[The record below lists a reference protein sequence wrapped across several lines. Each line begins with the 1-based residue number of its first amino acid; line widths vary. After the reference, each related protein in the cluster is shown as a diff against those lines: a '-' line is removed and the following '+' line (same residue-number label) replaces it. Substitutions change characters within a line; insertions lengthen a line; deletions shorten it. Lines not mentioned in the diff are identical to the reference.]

1 MTRVW
6 FEEAINYKLSDC
18 DSDKVFTL
26 YLLTTK
32 SDFLTVKI
40 ELRGNLTKY
49 FVHQG
54 WVFLC
59 PPSVCVCSC
68 SAPWCAAVSCPLALS
83 VFCPRALPS
92 CRSSNGVQI
101 VPCSHPSQQPDE
113 KVSRDQVC
121 AADADGKTCLLSL
134 WLHILRGVSST
145 STSVVSMQTEHI
157 KTDSD
162 QRSITHSIIS

>member
-1 MTRVW
+1 MWRRKMMRVW
-6 FEEAINYKLSDC
+6 FEEVIIYKLSNW

-32 SDFLTVKI
+32 SDFLTVKN
-40 ELRGNLTKY
+40 ELRGNLNKY

-59 PPSVCVCSC
+59 PPSVGVCSC
-68 SAPWCAAVSCPLALS
+68 SAYSCAAVSCPLALP

-92 CRSSNGVQI
+92 CGSSNGVQI

-121 AADADGKTCLLSL
+121 AADADGQTCPLAL
-134 WLHILRGVSST
+134 WLHISEASPR
-145 STSVVSMQTEHI
+145 H
-157 KTDSD
+157 
-162 QRSITHSIIS
+162 